1 MSHQIA
7 QCTILLQC
15 PVSHLKLYLALKRK
29 GNKEGFPEE
38 PRVEGSENVDNTSRI
53 GFHSLGETNV
63 IWTPHVPPAKQGTM
77 EKIRWWVW
85 VLYCNFSPLDYAKR
99 PALWTAVTSGNQCP
113 QSAPFCDKR
122 FSATSPGVP
131 RCSQVCPCPPSTLS
145 HGKWAP
151 PRRSRSRLQERWRS
165 EASCRS
171 SCWRH
176 FLGSI
181 CDRRTRPSLLY
192 QGGDQCNGSLT
203 MILTMIMAL
212 VWAMMTTVWKM
223 TAPQSLSVSVLH
235 THTP

>member
-15 PVSHLKLYLALKRK
+15 PASHLKLDLALKRK

-38 PRVEGSENVDNTSRI
+38 PRVEGAENVDNTSRI

-145 HGKWAP
+145 HGKWKEDRVCKKDGGRKRVVAP
-151 PRRSRSRLQERWRS
+151 AVDVTSSGAFVTEERVLRCFTK
-165 EASCRS
+165 EAIS
-171 SCWRH
+171 
-176 FLGSI
+176 
-181 CDRRTRPSLLY
+181 
-192 QGGDQCNGSLT
+192 
-203 MILTMIMAL
+203 A
-212 VWAMMTTVWKM
+212 TVRW
-223 TAPQSLSVSVLH
+223 QWYWQW
-235 THTP
+235 